1 MMDDINITNYAD
13 DNIPF
18 VSGDTPL
25 NLIKS
30 LENAGEKLF
39 EWFAKNHMKANH
51 DKCHLLMSTLTP
63 ISITVKDYI
72 IKNSDNEKLLGV
84 TVDANLNF
92 NCHLENILKK
102 SSKNVHVL
110 ARITP
115 YMSIP
120 YFTSQ
125 FNYCPLTW
133 MCHSRTVNNKIN
145 RLHER
150 CLRIVHSDK
159 TSSFEKL
166 LEKDGSV
173 TIHNRNLQT
182 LATEMFKVYK
192 NLSPAIIA
200 FAIPDVKSVYHGTEC
215 LGKFST

>member
-1 MMDDINITNYAD
+1 MHDIANYAD
-13 DNIPF
+13 DNTPF
-18 VSGDTPL
+18 VSGDAPL
-25 NLIKS
+25 NVITS
-30 LENAGEKLF
+30 LENGAEKLF
-39 EWFAKNHMKANH
+39 EWFANNHMKANH

-72 IKNSDNEKLLGV
+72 IENSDNEKLLGV

-102 SSKNVHVL
+102 ASKNVHVL

-115 YMSIP
+115 YMSITKRKLLMNS
-120 YFTSQ
+120 YLTSQ
-125 FNYCPLTW
+125 FNYYPLTW

-150 CLRIVHSDK
+150 CLRSVHSDK

-173 TIHNRNLQT
+173 TIHTRN
-182 LATEMFKVYK
+182 
-192 NLSPAIIA
+192 
-200 FAIPDVKSVYHGTEC
+200 
-215 LGKFST
+215 